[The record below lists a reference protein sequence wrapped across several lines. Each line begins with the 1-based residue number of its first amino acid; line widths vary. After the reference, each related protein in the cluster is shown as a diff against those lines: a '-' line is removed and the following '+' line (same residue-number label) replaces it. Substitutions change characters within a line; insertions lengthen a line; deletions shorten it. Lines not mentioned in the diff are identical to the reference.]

1 MRTTYASVATL
12 AMILGGCSA
21 TAPSIS
27 DAVTEVETVV
37 EAGTDLIE
45 EVTAEDAES
54 LIPYE
59 SFTLDNGLTVL
70 FHVDRSDPVVA
81 VSLTAHVGS
90 AREKP
95 GRTGF
100 AHLFEHLLFLESE
113 NLGPGGL
120 DRMSARIGGSGAN
133 GSTSRDR
140 TNYLQTVPN
149 DALEKML
156 WAEADKLGWFI
167 NTVTQPVLDK
177 EKQVVKNEKRQSV
190 DNRPYGHTF
199 YVLHKALY
207 PEGHPYNWQVIGSLA
222 DLQAATLDDVKEFF
236 RAWYT
241 PNNVTLVVAGDF
253 DTEQAKA
260 WVERY
265 FAEIPRGPE
274 IEPLEPQPGAVEETV
289 RLFHEDNFAN
299 LPQLTITWPTVEQYH
314 PDSYALAVLSDLL
327 TDGKEAPLNEVLIDE
342 AKLAASVGTFIYDS
356 ELAGEMILQVSA
368 FNGTDLDEVSVAL
381 GEGFARFENEPI
393 SDTAL
398 ERIKTQQEVNFY
410 SNLGSVLG
418 KGAQLAQYSIFAG
431 DPGYIDED
439 LERLQ
444 SVTDEDVRRVYETYI
459 KDQPHV
465 AASFV
470 PKGSPD
476 LALEGS
482 TRAEVVIEPIVQGAE
497 DEIDLTA
504 NASYEP
510 TPSLIDRSV
519 EPPYGA
525 TPEIATPDVWE
536 RETDNGIKIYGISD
550 DELPLV
556 RFSMVFEGGHLL
568 DTPETAGTANMLA
581 EVLTKGTATKT
592 PAELDNAFALLGA
605 DVSAGVNAE
614 SFVIS
619 GETIARNFDATMALV
634 EEVLMEPRWDETEFD
649 LAKARTRDALQA
661 SSARPNAIAARA
673 FDYVTYGPD
682 NMRSLSVLGSNTS
695 LEAISLEDI
704 KAWKAENLSP
714 HLTSLR
720 VVGDVSDTDVMSALE
735 GLATGWQRVEVN
747 VPVETAPAPP
757 ETSKVYF
764 YDMPGASQ
772 SVLRFG
778 YPSLTRTDPD
788 FDLAGVVNYRLGG
801 GGFASRMT
809 QELREGKGYTY
820 GVFTFFDGS
829 ESVGVFGLSS
839 GVRANVTLEAAT
851 LARDIMADYAATFTE
866 EDLTVTQSFFTKSQ
880 ARRFESLGAKLNV
893 LSDIADFDLPNDYV
907 AQQVA
912 DVEALTVAETQA
924 LAQQL
929 IQPDAM
935 NYVIVGDAET
945 QLSRLSEL
953 GYGDPILINEG
964 VDALTR

>member
-12 AMILGGCSA
+12 AMILGGCTA

-27 DAVTEVETVV
+27 EVITEVETAA

-253 DTEQAKA
+253 DTEQAKT

-342 AKLAASVGTFIYDS
+342 AKLAASVGTFVYDS

-368 FNGTDLDEVSVAL
+368 FNGTDLDEVSAAL

-410 SNLGSVLG
+410 GNLGSVLG

-444 SVTDEDVRRVYETYI
+444 SVTAEDVRRVYETYI

-470 PKGSPD
+470 PQGSPE

-536 RETDNGIKIYGISD
+536 GETDNGIKIYGISD

-619 GETIARNFDATMALV
+619 GETLARNFEATMALV

-945 QLSRLSEL
+945 QLSRLAAL